1 VSRNQFGKGTKSKIK
16 PNKNNDDVIQLDNQ
30 SRPTFTINQH

>member
-16 PNKNNDDVIQLDNQ
+16 SNKNNDDEIQLDYQ